1 MDASSSLTAQQAAAA
16 SAAADTT
23 PPPAPRLSFPH
34 PLQLFAHDGKLRH
47 HAYSR
52 KQKSLGLLCSK

>member
-16 SAAADTT
+16 SAAAETT
-23 PPPAPRLSFPH
+23 PPRPLSFPH